1 MNRESA
7 VLGTP
12 TYTVFAG
19 PLAAVDAELIRL
31 GRMHDLRSAGTR
43 PALEKKAPGASPPG
57 AVHGEEILRLILG
70 ALDTVGS

>member
-31 GRMHDLRSAGTR
+31 GRMRDLRSAGSR
-43 PALEKKAPGASPPG
+43 PALEKKAPGTSPPG
-57 AVHGEEILRLILG
+57 AVHGEEILRRIVG
-70 ALDTVGS
+70 AIEAAGS